1 MKLTKKR
8 ALLGG
13 TALTLAVAGAL
24 NPAEAQ
30 STLALEEIVVTAQ
43 RREST
48 LLDAPIA
55 VSAFDA
61 NEIERRQSFNVV
73 DIVNN
78 VPNLIGNNNIGQ
90 STATTVFLR
99 GVGTTESIV
108 TVDPGLGFYVD
119 DVFIARQGVNNFS
132 LFDVERVEVLRG
144 PQGTLYGRNTN
155 AGAIKVITK
164 KPSDEKE
171 VVGEVSYGRFDRW
184 NAKGSV
190 NGALSDKAFVRL
202 TGLRQKGNGYTEN
215 RVTGED
221 VNDKD
226 VWGVRAQARLL
237 PTDDITFDLA
247 IDWSESD
254 AAALY
259 AKDVAGVTRP
269 FDGDLF
275 TVDSS
280 IDTQNIGRTWGVSG
294 HLTWDI
300 NDTTTFESITA
311 WRNTYQQWNLDL
323 TDQPVSIFNLYTIND
338 SDQFTQEFKFDGTAM
353 DGNLEYVTG
362 LFYFKED
369 SFSFIGDE
377 INLFIAPGI
386 RVPLPFFGRDY
397 DVGVD
402 SYAAFADITYNITD
416 QLSLIL
422 GGRYTED
429 KKNLSITQR
438 VGGPVGLESQ
448 STIIGWDSDTLRALG
463 TPTEQKFTEF
473 TPRAGLSYDV
483 NDDINVYA
491 MFTRGFK
498 SGGWAARTNNPAEVT
513 PFEPEIVDN
522 YELGFKSNLFDG
534 QVRFNLDAFYYDYTD
549 LFNTGT
555 GAGGNFIVATNDA
568 EVYGLEGEIT
578 ARISEQL
585 DIFGN
590 FGLQDAKYKNVN
602 PALAGT
608 VIGVKL
614 QRLPS
619 FNGQLGFTYVQPVSD
634 DWNLRLTSDYNY
646 SSSHFTNLQNT
657 PEAKSGDID
666 LVSASLNFERADDSL
681 SFGISCRNC
690 IDDEYI
696 SQSLDFR
703 GLGFITV
710 YPGEPATW
718 LFTVKTRL

>member
-1 MKLTKKR
+1 V
-8 ALLGG
+8 GG
-13 TALTLAVAGAL
+13 LA
-24 NPAEAQ
+24 PAFAQ
-30 STLALEEIVVTAQ
+30 NTLALEEIVVTAQ

-78 VPNLIGNNNIGQ
+78 VPNLVGNNNIGQ

-155 AGAIKVITK
+155 AGAIKVVTK
-164 KPSDEKE
+164 KPSDERE
-171 VVGEVSYGRFDRW
+171 FAGEISYGRFDRW
-184 NAKGSV
+184 NAKASV
-190 NGALSDKAFVRL
+190 NGPLSDKALVRL
-202 TGLRQKGNGYTEN
+202 TGLRQKGDGYATN
-215 RVTGED
+215 RVNGD
-221 VNDKD
+221 KVNDKD
-226 VWGVRAQARLL
+226 VWGFRAQTRLL

-247 IDWSESD
+247 VDWSESD
-254 AAALY
+254 TAALY
-259 AKDVAGVTRP
+259 AKDVAGITRP

-280 IDTQNIGRTWGVSG
+280 VDTQNIGRTWGVSA
-294 HLTWDI
+294 HLSWAL

-311 WRNTYQQWNLDL
+311 WRNTFQQWNLDL

-338 SDQFTQEFKFDGTAM
+338 SDQFTQEFKVDGTAA

-377 INLFIAPGI
+377 INLFIAPGV

-402 SYAAFADITYNITD
+402 SYAAFADITYNFTD
-416 QLSLIL
+416 QLSLVL

-429 KKNLSITQR
+429 KKNLDITQR
-438 VGGPVGLESQ
+438 IGGPVGLESQ
-448 STIIGWDSDTLRALG
+448 STVIGWDSATLRALG
-463 TPTEQKFTEF
+463 TPTEQTFTEF
-473 TPRAGLSYDV
+473 SPRVGLTYDV
-483 NDDINVYA
+483 NDDVNVYA

-522 YELGFKSNLFDG
+522 YELGFKSNLMDG
-534 QVRFNLDAFYYDYTD
+534 QVRLNLDAFYYDYTD

-578 ARISEQL
+578 ARISEKL

-590 FGLQDAKYKNVN
+590 FGLQDGKYKNVN

-608 VIGVKL
+608 VIGAKL

-619 FNGQLGFTYVQPVSD
+619 FNGQLGFTYVQPVSN
-634 DWNLRLTSDYNY
+634 DWNMRLTADYNY

-666 LVSASLNFERADDSL
+666 LVSAALNFETADEML